1 VWASSRCRRRSAFFP
16 TAPLLLTAQNIPA
29 GGPQPRLR
37 MTLAGID
44 DAGGRVGSVMVL
56 PDNGSSTKS
65 QSKTT
70 NDDRRTATTTRDG
83 CPECEALE
91 AVCETVRRGATR

>member
-1 VWASSRCRRRSAFFP
+1 
-16 TAPLLLTAQNIPA
+16 
-29 GGPQPRLR
+29 

-70 NDDRRTATTTRDG
+70 NDERRTTND
-83 CPECEALE
+83 E
-91 AVCETVRRGATR
+91 RRSAYGHDHPRRLPRM